1 MDIFAYQEIP
11 MTHFITLSAFI
22 FVIGFAGIFLNRK
35 NIINFL
41 LSLELILLA
50 ANINFVSFATRLND
64 LTGQVFVMFILTVAA
79 AEIAIGLAIL
89 ITYFRQRGS
98 IDLEEKNIMKG

>member
-1 MDIFAYQEIP
+1 MIIDFVNYLSIA
-11 MTHFITLSAFI
+11 MNLFILG
-22 FVIGFAGIFLNRK
+22 VWGIFLNRK

-50 ANINFVSFATRLND
+50 ANINFVSFSTRLND